1 MIGEKVLM
9 QRIYSL
15 IFLIFFLGGCAAPIK
30 SAGTAVPTSRQ
41 PLLSPSPTF
50 PIAPPPETIVAPTAA
65 PDPTVTTDTRLSPQ
79 DWQKWPIVP
88 AVTTHAIE
96 IYRSGQKMDLDQHAF
111 SKVGD
116 CQSVKAAFMGYF
128 DIPERYSLGS
138 DYAYLQQTINN
149 FAGHFNTDGQ
159 AVRGGFNAAAV
170 LSPLWADPK
179 ACLAGEDPLDC
190 ELRITKPI
198 IVIVSLEVWWNGRTP
213 QAYEALMRRILDTVI
228 AHGAVPILATKAD
241 NVEGDNSLNLTTA
254 KLASEYDLPLWNFW
268 AAVQPLPAHGMDM
281 KRNDGFHISTDAW
294 TTRSFTGLEAL
305 DSVWRGLMSAAPTGA
320 ATQTMGL
327 IATPGS
333 ISISVPDLAPTL
345 TPTLGPTP
353 IGSSNRIV
361 FGLSARQGE
370 EYSYPG
376 VYLLDP
382 QTGWTSQIFG
392 TGAKFQSASPDGKY
406 LLVSEGS
413 ALYRTNVDGAYPLQ
427 LTSSLFAF
435 GNTTAVWLPGGQI
448 AAILT
453 KSGTTEISI
462 LSADG
467 TVASELP
474 VSNASPIEIFPTSD
488 SDHIYWESGSCSSP
502 GVCQMGAVWVTSLDG
517 ILNQALTGV
526 IGPAL
531 APDGAHLVSADSAPK
546 NQNSLIFALPDGSNS
561 RPYHLP
567 GTSLV
572 DYAWSPKGDV
582 LAAVLA
588 MVSDYSG
595 KSSGNRNFVV
605 DAHTLSV
612 SEYAQSNL
620 LNPKVLW
627 SPDGSYLFWMGTM
640 PDKNGFEIGG
650 SLVNRASKKV
660 TDFTNAIGQSSANY
674 LTVTN
679 ADWLPLP

>member
-1 MIGEKVLM
+1 MSIP
-9 QRIYSL
+9 SL
-15 IFLIFFLGGCAAPIK
+15 
-30 SAGTAVPTSRQ
+30 
-41 PLLSPSPTF
+41 TF
-50 PIAPPPETIVAPTAA
+50 PIAPPPETIVAPTVV
-65 PDPTVTTDTRLSPQ
+65 PGPTATTAKRLPPE
-79 DWQKWPIVP
+79 DWRDWPIVP
-88 AVTTHAIE
+88 TVTARAIE
-96 IYRSGQKMDLDQHAF
+96 IYRNGQTMGLDPHAF

-128 DIPERYSLGS
+128 DIPDRYSLGS
-138 DYAYLQQTINN
+138 HYAYLQQTINN

-213 QAYEALMRRILDTVI
+213 QAYEALMRRILDTII

-268 AAVQPLPAHGMDM
+268 AAVQPLPAHGMDT

-294 TTRSFTGLEAL
+294 STRSFTGLEAL
-305 DSVWRGLMSAAPTGA
+305 DSVWKELLGSAPAVSATPTMEL
-320 ATQTMGL
+320 T
-327 IATPGS
+327 ATPGA
-333 ISISVPDLAPTL
+333 ISASLQALAPTE

-353 IGSSNRIV
+353 VGSSNRIV
-361 FGLSARQGE
+361 FGLSERQSE

-382 QTGWTSQIFG
+382 VTGQTVQLFG
-392 TGAKFQSASPDGKY
+392 TGVRLQSTSPDGKY

-413 ALYRTNVDGAYPLQ
+413 ALYRTNVDGAYPLI
-427 LTSSLFAF
+427 LTNSLYAF
-435 GNTTAVWLPGGQI
+435 GDTDAVWLPDGRI
-448 AAILT
+448 AVILT
-453 KSGTTEISI
+453 KSGVSGITI
-462 LSADG
+462 LSPDG
-467 TVASELP
+467 AIENNLP
-474 VSNASPIEIFPTSD
+474 TAPASPVDIFQTSD
-488 SDHIYWESGSCSSP
+488 GGHVYWESGSCTLP
-502 GVCQMGAVWVTSLDG
+502 GVCQLSGAWVTSPDG
-517 ILNQALTGV
+517 KFNQELTGV
-526 IGPAL
+526 TGPIL
-531 APDGAHLVSADSAPK
+531 SPDEAHLVSADSDPK
-546 NQNSLIFALPDGSNS
+546 NQNSLVFALPDGTNP
-561 RPYHLP
+561 RPYQLP

-572 DYAWSPKGDV
+572 DYAWSPTGDT
-582 LAAVLA
+582 LAAVVA

-612 SEYAQSNL
+612 SEYAQSSL

-627 SPDGSYLFWMGTM
+627 SPDGSYLFWLGTV
-640 PDKNGFEIGG
+640 PSKTGFTIGG
-650 SLVNRASKKV
+650 SLVDRASKKV
-660 TDFTNAIGQSSANY
+660 TDLTNAIGQSSTNY
-674 LTVTN
+674 VAVTN

>member
-1 MIGEKVLM
+1 MR
-9 QRIYSL
+9 RISSL
-15 IFLIFFLGGCAAPIK
+15 ILLILFLAGCIAPTK
-30 SAGTAVPTSRQ
+30 SEVTVVATRSQ

-65 PDPTVTTDTRLSPQ
+65 PDPTVTTATRLPPQ
-79 DWQKWPIVP
+79 DWQEWPIVP
-88 AVTTHAIE
+88 MVTARAIE
-96 IYRSGQKMDLDQHAF
+96 IYRNSQSMGLDPHAF

-138 DYAYLQQTINN
+138 DYAYLQQTIDN

-213 QAYEALMRRILDTVI
+213 QAYEALMHRILDTII

-268 AAVQPLPAHGMDM
+268 AAVQPLPAHGMDI

-305 DSVWRGLMSAAPTGA
+305 DSVWRGLKSAAPVGA
-320 ATQTMGL
+320 ATQTVGL
-327 IATPGS
+327 TATPGA
-333 ISISVPDLAPTL
+333 ISTSVQDLAPTL

-370 EYSYPG
+370 EYNYPG

-382 QTGWTSQIFG
+382 HTGQTSQIFG
-392 TGAKFQSASPDGKY
+392 SGVQFQSASPDGKY

-413 ALYRTNVDGAYPLQ
+413 ALYRTNVDGAYPLE
-427 LTSSLFAF
+427 LTDSLFAF
-435 GNTTAVWLPGGQI
+435 GNTAAVWLPGGKI
-448 AAILT
+448 VALLI
-453 KSGTTEISI
+453 KSGTTKISI

-474 VSNASPIEIFPTSD
+474 VSDASPIELFPTSD
-488 SDHIYWESGSCSSP
+488 SHHIYWESGSCSSP
-502 GVCQMGAVWVTSLDG
+502 GVCQMGVTWVTSLDG
-517 ILNQALTGV
+517 TLNQTLTGV
-526 IGPAL
+526 TGPIL
-531 APDGAHLVSADSAPK
+531 SPDGAHLVSADSTPK
-546 NQNSLIFALPDGSNS
+546 KQNSLLFALPDGSSS
-561 RPYHLP
+561 RPFQLP
-567 GTSLV
+567 GTSVV

-582 LAAVLA
+582 LAAVVAL
-588 MVSDYSG
+588 VSDYSG

-612 SEYAQSNL
+612 SEYAHSSL

-640 PDKNGFEIGG
+640 PDKSGFEIGG
-650 SLVNRASKKV
+650 SLVNFASKQV
-660 TDFTNAIGQSSANY
+660 IELTSAMGQSSANY

>member
-1 MIGEKVLM
+1 M
-9 QRIYSL
+9 QRIFSL
-15 IFLIFFLGGCAAPIK
+15 IIFVLFLCGCASPIK
-30 SAGTAVPTSRQ
+30 SERTAIPTSSQ
-41 PLLSPSPTF
+41 EVSIPSLTF
-50 PIAPPPETIVAPTAA
+50 PIAPPPETIVAPTVV
-65 PDPTVTTDTRLSPQ
+65 PGPTATTAKRLPPE
-79 DWQKWPIVP
+79 DWRDWPIVP
-88 AVTTHAIE
+88 TVTARAIE
-96 IYRSGQKMDLDQHAF
+96 IYRNGQTMGLDPHAF

-128 DIPERYSLGS
+128 DIPDRYSLGS
-138 DYAYLQQTINN
+138 HYAYLQQTINN

-213 QAYEALMRRILDTVI
+213 QAYEALMRRILDTII

-268 AAVQPLPAHGMDM
+268 AAVQPLPAHGMDT

-294 TTRSFTGLEAL
+294 STRSFTGLEAL
-305 DSVWRGLMSAAPTGA
+305 DSVWKELLGSAPAVSATPTMEL
-320 ATQTMGL
+320 T
-327 IATPGS
+327 ATPGA
-333 ISISVPDLAPTL
+333 ISASLQALAPTE

-353 IGSSNRIV
+353 VGSSNRIV
-361 FGLSARQGE
+361 FGLSERQSE

-382 QTGWTSQIFG
+382 VTGQTVQLFG
-392 TGAKFQSASPDGKY
+392 TGVRLQSTSPDGKY

-413 ALYRTNVDGAYPLQ
+413 ALYRTNVDGAYPLI
-427 LTSSLFAF
+427 LTNSLYAF
-435 GNTTAVWLPGGQI
+435 GDTDAVWLPDGRI
-448 AAILT
+448 AVILT
-453 KSGTTEISI
+453 KSGVSGITI
-462 LSADG
+462 LSPDG
-467 TVASELP
+467 AIENNLP
-474 VSNASPIEIFPTSD
+474 TAPASPVDIFQTSD
-488 SDHIYWESGSCSSP
+488 GGHVYWESGSCTLP
-502 GVCQMGAVWVTSLDG
+502 GVCQLSGAWVTSPDG
-517 ILNQALTGV
+517 KFNQELTGV
-526 IGPAL
+526 TGPIL
-531 APDGAHLVSADSAPK
+531 SPDEAHLVSADSDPK
-546 NQNSLIFALPDGSNS
+546 NQNSLVFALPDGTNP
-561 RPYHLP
+561 RPYQLP

-572 DYAWSPKGDV
+572 DYAWSPTGDT
-582 LAAVLA
+582 LAAVVA

-612 SEYAQSNL
+612 SEYAQSSL

-627 SPDGSYLFWMGTM
+627 SPDGSYLFWLGTV
-640 PDKNGFEIGG
+640 PSKTGFTIGG
-650 SLVNRASKKV
+650 SLVDRASKKV
-660 TDFTNAIGQSSANY
+660 TDLTNAIGQSSTNY
-674 LTVTN
+674 VAVTN